1 MSNVLDLFTKSS
13 LLDIR
18 AQNKIN
24 CLLGPT
30 KSPMMVLK
38 NHLFRKIIVK
48 KLYRNYFEQIIM
60 VTKSDLLIEIGFG
73 RHGFFMVSTL
83 NSAGSRQENK
93 LRSRRRRCMVESGPG
108 TG

>member
-18 AQNKIN
+18 AQKKIN

-30 KSPMMVLK
+30 KSPTNDGAEESLIQENNCK
-38 NHLFRKIIVK
+38 EIVQE
-48 KLYRNYFEQIIM
+48 LNFQQIIM

-73 RHGFFMVSTL
+73 RHGFFMVSML
-83 NSAGSRQENK
+83 NSSGSRQG
-93 LRSRRRRCMVESGPG
+93 SSPG
-108 TG
+108 SVLCF